1 MAKIEDNLIVDTE
14 KIVGYA
20 ADISSDIDLVL
31 SMTPKDGYQKKLEL
45 IVDAKDM
52 STKEKIE
59 AIDAAESKYSQDL
72 ASNSEVYRD
81 TLSLQSAILASIE
94 EEQEEEPVV
103 KKPTEEKPIT
113 PPAETITWLY
123 SNTIPAVPIGRIISP
138 IQKPKKEIKLPE
150 VAVGDNVKHKSFGE
164 GKIVFMDKAGKKLRV
179 QFAIGE
185 KMFIFPEAFTGGFLT
200 KIE

>member
-81 TLSLQSAILASIE
+81 MLWTKVG
-94 EEQEEEPVV
+94 VV
-103 KKPTEEKPIT
+103 LIFTAGIVLMLT
-113 PPAETITWLY
+113 
-123 SNTIPAVPIGRIISP
+123 SP
-138 IQKPKKEIKLPE
+138 
-150 VAVGDNVKHKSFGE
+150 D
-164 GKIVFMDKAGKKLRV
+164 GKKIAKSILKT
-179 QFAIGE
+179 A
-185 KMFIFPEAFTGGFLT
+185 A
-200 KIE
+200 